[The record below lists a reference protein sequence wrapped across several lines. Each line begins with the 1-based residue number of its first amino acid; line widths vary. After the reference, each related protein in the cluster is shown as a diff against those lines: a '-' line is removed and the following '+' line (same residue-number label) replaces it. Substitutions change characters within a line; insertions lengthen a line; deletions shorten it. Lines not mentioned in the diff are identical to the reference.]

1 MIKFLVVGSPGR
13 YTVKPVNPGDA
24 DYESGMSEQ
33 AAKETAVNLNN
44 QFFEK
49 IGETPTTIQDVVV
62 QPTSQPTPQPTQT
75 TKPALTSESKS
86 KVVALQKELGVT
98 ADGIVGPQT
107 IAAAKAKI
115 ANSRSYS
122 EVVGL
127 SKKYDLILNVDKYKT
142 ATKVVS
148 APVETGIAINED
160 KVAEAVDLFTT
171 ALFPPTAVAKAITGD
186 QEITGADKPTSV
198 DIAGEWVMIDREG
211 FTVFKDKDILRP
223 GESAKEPR
231 WYNTKTGRSIAIV
244 DKEGRPVLPE
254 FDDGKPV
261 DKSIINPVSLGR
273 WEASFN
279 DYLNKNL
286 IADLKD
292 DSPNIESIFSNVGVI
307 RPIDIDKLDETG
319 LKGLANEL
327 GIDTREFMSKLSYK
341 EIQAG
346 KKPVLNRDDLAAG
359 IINFLTEQKTYD
371 DYNIIAHEVPETEE
385 SLTVAAEVAGPA
397 EVKIEQYPKV
407 LLNDQGISSIVRNP
421 TEEYYAKLGGYTQTL
436 DTSQLDQAPGVF
448 VNLAIDQAGNL
459 VQENTATGESTI
471 IKTLTPEQKNTAKE
485 IEKEIPPTTETVE
498 TDEGVVTVG
507 SPTGTATGVTQGIAG
522 GTGQIVNSAF
532 TEFNNIPENGLLWN
546 VDGNFY
552 IVYEVPGSQGELYD
566 GNPIYMAYELK
577 DNDVFAAGLLTQ
589 GETAPQPNAIMNKA
603 FFDSIAIVTGN
614 TDQLSADID
623 NPFASFVE
631 TISEQAQVAPWITD
645 PEMISL
651 IAEAAVEGRTVS
663 DAEWQTTNWYQTH
676 NESEREWLRTY
687 YSDPS
692 TATQLTT
699 DAQIAVANSLQA
711 AGVSNAP
718 EALINWVAGKY
729 VSGEW
734 SQTYTTEQISLFAD
748 PYATG
753 KRDAS
758 FENYLSS
765 TALTGIDRTTER
777 EREVREL
784 YSKWLGPT
792 LGKLTD
798 QETAEIAGRLRDDP
812 DYQDQLVQSLK
823 QSRLAAFSNYTN
835 PELTYEDIAR
845 PWRNLTTSVWGQ
857 TADETQGWWQEM
869 VKSNDFAK
877 AQTTLREKG
886 LEQDITQV
894 TQDATQALQQALGQG
909 QVSQSGV
916 NV

>member
-1 MIKFLVVGSPGR
+1 MEKFIVVGSPGR
-13 YTVKPVNPGDA
+13 YKIKTVRPGGTGYD
-24 DYESGMSEQ
+24 SGMTREAAEKTRIALNAKYFKEKEQQPPVEAVTPDESKLELNEEKVKEFYEVFTTNFYPPTAVGKALADPAKSLTENIKESFTPDSTQKDFTGDWILISKKLYEGPGIVSEIKNTG
-33 AAKETAVNLNN
+33 AISTTPNTLLWYNTSSKNTRPANEVPENAIINNEPIKEGALGTPGKVSNETFNIWTEANKETVIN
-44 QFFEK
+44 E
-49 IGETPTTIQDVVV
+49 
-62 QPTSQPTPQPTQT
+62 
-75 TKPALTSESKS
+75 
-86 KVVALQKELGVT
+86 ELGVT
-98 ADGIVGPQT
+98 RDSSLIELQ
-107 IAAAKAKI
+107 AAAKKEGIEIPAFSDMLTRDDQRNVIFNLIK
-115 ANSRSYS
+115 
-122 EVVGL
+122 
-127 SKKYDLILNVDKYKT
+127 SKKDLEIKDAVELAKSRVSIGNVSVVTPEIENKTEEEANQYLTSTQVTVYKGTESKNVDFRTAQSYVNNGWSTEPPTESEQAQQVLQSYLVTIYKDGNEKQVDFRDVANWENQGWSQT
-142 ATKVVS
+142 
-148 APVETGIAINED
+148 APVGDSGTGGTSGQYWFRYD
-160 KVAEAVDLFTT
+160 S
-171 ALFPPTAVAKAITGD
+171 GSY
-186 QEITGADKPTSV
+186 GTSV
-198 DIAGEWVMIDREG
+198 LDGLPDNASWVWD
-211 FTVFKDKDILRP
+211 
-223 GESAKEPR
+223 
-231 WYNTKTGRSIAIV
+231 
-244 DKEGRPVLPE
+244 LPE
-254 FDDGKPV
+254 FTG
-261 DKSIINPVSLGR
+261 SQ
-273 WEASFN
+273 E
-279 DYLNKNL
+279 DY
-286 IADLKD
+286 
-292 DSPNIESIFSNVGVI
+292 
-307 RPIDIDKLDETG
+307 
-319 LKGLANEL
+319 
-327 GIDTREFMSKLSYK
+327 
-341 EIQAG
+341 
-346 KKPVLNRDDLAAG
+346 
-359 IINFLTEQKTYD
+359 
-371 DYNIIAHEVPETEE
+371 
-385 SLTVAAEVAGPA
+385 
-397 EVKIEQYPKV
+397 
-407 LLNDQGISSIVRNP
+407 
-421 TEEYYAKLGGYTQTL
+421 TL
-436 DTSQLDQAPGVF
+436 DKFADFTS
-448 VNLAIDQAGNL
+448 L
-459 VQENTATGESTI
+459 VQSV
-471 IKTLTPEQKNTAKE
+471 TPGFE
-485 IEKEIPPTTETVE
+485 PPE
-498 TDEGVVTVG
+498 DNGG
-507 SPTGTATGVTQGIAG
+507 PTGG
-522 GTGQIVNSAF
+522 GTGNGQITNTAI
-532 TEFNNIPENGLLWN
+532 TDFNNIPENGLLWN
-546 VDGNFY
+546 VNGQNY
-552 IVYEVPGSQGELYD
+552 IVYEVPGANGELYD
-566 GNPIYMAYELK
+566 GNPIYMAYEVQ
-577 DNDVFAAGLLTQ
+577 DNDLVSAGILSP
-589 GETAPQPNAIMNKA
+589 EASVPQPNATMDQA

-631 TISEQAQVAPWITD
+631 TISEQSQVAPWITD
-645 PEMISL
+645 PEMIAL

-687 YSDPS
+687 YEDPS

-765 TALTGIDRTTER
+765 TALTGVDRTTER

-886 LEQDITQV
+886 LEQDVTQV
-894 TQDATQALQQALGQG
+894 TQDATEALQQALGQG
-909 QVSQSGV
+909 QVSQLGV